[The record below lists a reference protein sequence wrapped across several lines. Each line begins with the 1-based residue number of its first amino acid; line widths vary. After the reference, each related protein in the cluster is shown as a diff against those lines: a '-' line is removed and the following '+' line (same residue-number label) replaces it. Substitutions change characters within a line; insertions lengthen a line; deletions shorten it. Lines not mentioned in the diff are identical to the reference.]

1 MKKLIKSRSKS
12 ACYLAAAGLT
22 LAVCS
27 LIVNEVNDYNER
39 KIANTIKS
47 NGITSV
53 KTSSY
58 NTGNLDNRNLEE
70 VSVNFSSVKEVL
82 VTMEDTY
89 YGTYAGDVLSEVE
102 NVYFPAKENL
112 YSSVASY
119 TAYANG
125 LTVDSKENVSEGEGI
140 KDKDIIEEEV
150 EKVVTDCTL
159 KTGKKYSITEHEY
172 DVLTR
177 LVQCEAS
184 GEDYKGKVLVAN
196 VVLNRVSSKKFPNTI
211 EKVVFEKKNGKYQFQ
226 PARRKIYNAKVSAET
241 KKAVDAALNGTDYS
255 NGALFFVSTRYA
267 NTSWFDRCLK
277 HVVTHG
283 NHAFYK

>member
-12 ACYLAAAGLT
+12 AGYLAVAGLT
-22 LAVCS
+22 LVVCS

-39 KIANTIKS
+39 KIANTLKS

-53 KTSSY
+53 KKSNYSV
-58 NTGNLDNRNLEE
+58 NNSDNRNFEE
-70 VSVNFSSVKEVL
+70 VAVNFSSVKDVL
-82 VTMEDTY
+82 ITMEDTY
-89 YGTYAGDVLSEVE
+89 YGTYASDVLSEVE

-112 YSSVASY
+112 YSNVASY
-119 TAYANG
+119 TAYASG
-125 LTVDSKENVSEGEGI
+125 LTMEENENVSEGEEI
-140 KDKDIIEEEV
+140 KDKDIVEEEV
-150 EKVVTDCTL
+150 EQVVADCTL
-159 KTGKKYSITEHEY
+159 KSGKKYSITEHEY

-196 VVLNRVSSKKFPNTI
+196 VVLNRVSSKSFPNTI

-226 PARRKIYNAKVSAET
+226 PAKRKIYKAKVSAET

-255 NGALFFVSTRYA
+255 NGALYFASTRYA